1 MVFRQLKEP
10 EIRKIIDMQLEQ
22 AREEIMFKKK
32 ISFKLI
38 YDQSLKDY
46 LFEETSD
53 PLNRALGARPVEK
66 IIEVKIIEPVRNLL
80 VKGAENAESG
90 IVANDSVKI
99 LAENNEIIVQRASR
113 TPNAV

>member
-1 MVFRQLKEP
+1 M
-10 EIRKIIDMQLEQ
+10 
-22 AREEIMFKKK
+22 
-32 ISFKLI
+32 
-38 YDQSLKDY
+38 KDY